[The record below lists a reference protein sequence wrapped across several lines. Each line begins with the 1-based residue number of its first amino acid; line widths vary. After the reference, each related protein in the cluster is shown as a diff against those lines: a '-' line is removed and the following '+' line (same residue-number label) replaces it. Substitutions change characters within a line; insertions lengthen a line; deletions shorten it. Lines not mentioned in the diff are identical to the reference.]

1 MVSVAVLAA
10 KTIEEVNLAI
20 CIFKHSFLL
29 QPFLKRCS
37 RKVHSVVAK
46 IFSPL
51 GFAGFSPTC
60 MFLMNIFFIN
70 ILWSF
75 ALCCLTFYV
84 MAMRLLLRNGLLE
97 TICRKEGRRANNR
110 TLKDNSD
117 EDAEKEVSKIGNKG
131 IWRSLEWERAG
142 NGGRN
147 WASEAADRF
156 ITFIFLR

>member
-60 MFLMNIFFIN
+60 MFLMNIFLLIFYDH
-70 ILWSF
+70 LLF
-75 ALCCLTFYV
+75 A
-84 MAMRLLLRNGLLE
+84 
-97 TICRKEGRRANNR
+97 
-110 TLKDNSD
+110 
-117 EDAEKEVSKIGNKG
+117 
-131 IWRSLEWERAG
+131 
-142 NGGRN
+142 
-147 WASEAADRF
+147 ASHS
-156 ITFIFLR
+156 T

>member
-10 KTIEEVNLAI
+10 KSIEEMNSAI

-29 QPFLKRCS
+29 QSFLKRCS
-37 RKVHSVVAK
+37 HKIHSVVAK

-51 GFAGFSPTC
+51 GICKIQFKMYVF
-60 MFLMNIFFIN
+60 NEYFFIN

-75 ALCCLTFYV
+75 ALCCLTFYI
-84 MAMRLLLRNGLLE
+84 MTIRLLVRNGLLE
-97 TICRKEGRRANNR
+97 ATCRKEGRRANNR

-131 IWRSLEWERAG
+131 IWRSPEWERAG

-147 WASEAADRF
+147 WTSEAADRF
-156 ITFIFLR
+156 ITFIFSR